1 MGSAVSCC
9 KRIKK
14 EICTKQEPIKKI
26 PEINSS
32 DYVKMR
38 KISDNFYTL
47 TRRKKH
53 WSKKQIAFLES
64 ILNYKM
70 FHPIPRSF
78 VREAIFGTKNEDG
91 DYTKDPPK
99 FVLLNFDSKNGTKQ
113 SLRGLASVSVDG
125 VGEHLTYPYRDMPP
139 LEFQYYTLELIGNL
153 SIRNQ
158 VCSAAKQRNG
168 VKVKSGK
175 DMLEFLKKFGKK
187 AGYQYFKLYAM
198 ENVIG
203 FYWKY
208 GWRFSEFECTQR
220 ESSIKTLDDRVKK
233 LNTINRLINP
243 KKYTIFDD
251 FRDRILT
258 KYFDRYLDDY
268 YNVMELSRGNQWS
281 EDYEYYDIK
290 DTLTFKRWDMRFQG
304 YPIEKKNTLLFILQ
318 HAHY

>member
-9 KRIKK
+9 RHIKK
-14 EICTKQEPIKKI
+14 EICQEI
-26 PEINSS
+26 PRVQKPQDLNSS

-38 KISDNFYTL
+38 KINDNFYTL
-47 TRRKKH
+47 TRRKKD

-70 FHPIPRSF
+70 FYPIPRSF
-78 VREAIFGTKNEDG
+78 VREAIFGTKHKDG
-91 DYTKDPPK
+91 YYTKDPPK
-99 FVLLNFDSKNGTKQ
+99 FILLNFDSKNGTKQ
-113 SLRGLASVSVDG
+113 SLRGLASISVDG
-125 VGEHLTYPYRDMPP
+125 VGEHFAYPYRDIPP
-139 LEFQYYTLELIGNL
+139 LEFQYYTLELIGNI
-153 SIRNQ
+153 SIRNT
-158 VCSAAKQRNG
+158 VCLAAKKRNG

-208 GWRFSEFECTQR
+208 GWRFHEFETTQR
-220 ESSIKTLDDRVKK
+220 DSSVSIIAEKVKK

-304 YPIEKKNTLLFILQ
+304 YPMYWHCQ
-318 HAHY
+318 